1 MCTVNSSSRSRAGWS
16 LSFLY
21 FLKFVEM
28 QPSKAKACALH
39 LVQGI
44 CTPMCLLCWA
54 SLAWTFGHRAQ
65 HCPNNYCQN
74 CNGMYLEALWNQKN
88 IQNADRRFDL
98 TVIRKYANNSLQSCK
113 CWNGHDPAAL
123 GQSSNLP
130 PFTSFLRWE
139 ATKPDSA
146 CPSAHLCRLLHN
158 LHQTWLRATRE
169 VKRVI
174 SHE

>member
-1 MCTVNSSSRSRAGWS
+1 M
-16 LSFLY
+16 
-21 FLKFVEM
+21 LKCRE
-28 QPSKAKACALH
+28 CALLIAVRGQGLGEACLFYIFSNLLRCSHPRLTHVLYIWFRVYAPPCVCCVGLVLHEH
-39 LVQGI
+39 LV
-44 CTPMCLLCWA
+44 TELNTA
-54 SLAWTFGHRAQ
+54 
-65 HCPNNYCQN
+65 PNNYCQN

-113 CWNGHDPAAL
+113 SWNGHDPAAL
-123 GQSSNLP
+123 GQRSNLP

-158 LHQTWLRATRE
+158 LHQT
-169 VKRVI
+169 
-174 SHE
+174 